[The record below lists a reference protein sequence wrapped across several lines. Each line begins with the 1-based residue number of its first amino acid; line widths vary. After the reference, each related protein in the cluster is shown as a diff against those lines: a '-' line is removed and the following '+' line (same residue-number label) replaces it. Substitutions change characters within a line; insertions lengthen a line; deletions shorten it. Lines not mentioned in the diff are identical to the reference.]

1 VSVDLSEG
9 QFMRDGESKGSIG
22 RISAA
27 ARHDCFCFVVVSA
40 VLYGCFGALH
50 KQGTPPYGLAAALFF
65 SPLLGGV
72 ILGLRGHVVPF
83 VIHVTCGVSNAL
95 AAILPLTVIRPGSGA
110 LQRLSWLGVGQV
122 VSILGLVALMAGLSS
137 LAGTE
142 FGGIV
147 ERLRREKAMEQ
158 RSVARAR
165 SRRSTKSRRDWVG
178 PIGPILVALITASAA
193 IVVAAIAKG

>member
-1 VSVDLSEG
+1 LSES
-9 QFMRDGESKGSIG
+9 QSMHDGESKGGIG

-27 ARHDCFCFVVVSA
+27 ARLDCFCFVVVAA

-50 KQGTPPYGLAAALFF
+50 RRGTPPYGLAAVLFV

-83 VIHVTCGVSNAL
+83 VIHVTCGVSSGL
-95 AAILPLTVIRPGSGA
+95 AAILPLTVIQPGSGA

-122 VSILGLVALMAGLSS
+122 ASMLGLVALTAGLSS
-137 LAGTE
+137 LAGAE

-147 ERLRREKAMEQ
+147 GRLRREKAMEQ
-158 RSVARAR
+158 SSIARAR
-165 SRRSTKSRRDWVG
+165 SRRSTK
-178 PIGPILVALITASAA
+178 
-193 IVVAAIAKG
+193 